1 MLDVKFSKPNAKK
14 KKKRL
19 TLKLHATKFDMVNF
33 EAVVL
38 DVSREI

>member
-1 MLDVKFSKPNAKK
+1 MSNFQNLMQK